1 MEMDIKT
8 VNVIL
13 KNKLTTIFKVCTLI
27 DNRNDVKKF
36 KILQ

>member
-13 KNKLTTIFKVCTLI
+13 KNKLTTIFKVCTLT
-27 DNRNDVKKF
+27 DDRSDESEE
-36 KILQ
+36 

>member
-13 KNKLTTIFKVCTLI
+13 KNKWTTIFKVCILM
-27 DNRNDVKKF
+27 DYKNDVKKF
-36 KILQ
+36 KIL